1 MATSRRSKKH
11 QKKSLYKKK
20 LEIDKD
26 IFLKFIGK
34 EGTLPSLVKGLKV
47 SLLCQIG
54 EDKAVVIVEGK
65 NKYNV
70 QEVYG
75 KLIKRY
81 NKIVRIVNNLIKHY
95 EEDN

>member
-11 QKKSLYKKK
+11 QKKSLHKEE

-26 IFLKFIGK
+26 IFLKFLGK
-34 EGTLPSLVKGLKV
+34 EGTLPSLVNGLKV
-47 SLLCQIG
+47 SLLCKVG
-54 EDKAVVIVEGK
+54 EDKVVIIVKGK

-75 KLIKRY
+75 KLITRY
-81 NKIVRIVNNLIKHY
+81 NKIVKIVNNLIKHY

>member
-1 MATSRRSKKH
+1 MATSRRSNKH
-11 QKKSLYKKK
+11 QKKSLHTEK

-34 EGTLPSLVKGLKV
+34 EDTLSSLVNGLKV
-47 SLLCQIG
+47 SLLCQMG
-54 EDKAVVIVEGK
+54 EDKVVVLVKGK

-75 KLIKRY
+75 KLVERY
-81 NKIVRIVNNLIKHY
+81 NKIVRIVNNLITHY
-95 EEDN
+95 NN